1 MAQYTDFGIPGT
13 NSPGILMPKLKN
25 RFLVEFINMGGVTD
39 TVTTA
44 QVIVSEKPKIQYE
57 EIVLDRYNSKAW
69 IAGKHTW
76 SPLTITFEDD
86 LGNGVTDVLK
96 KQQEIQQHLIA
107 PEAGAFLGTAAAGED
122 YKFMAKLKSLDG
134 DYNNTVA
141 VETWN
146 LFGSWIQNVDY
157 GDNDYAAN
165 ETNKIVLTL
174 RYDHATQETN
184 NMYSGAK
191 ATGHRS

>member
-13 NSPGILMPKLKN
+13 NPGILMPKLKN

-39 TVTTA
+39 SVTTA
-44 QVIVSEKPKIQYE
+44 QVIISEKPKIQYE

-146 LFGSWIQNVDY
+146 LYGSWIQNVDY

-165 ETNKIVLTL
+165 ETNKIILTL

-184 NMYSGAK
+184 NTYSGAK